1 MNIKDYID
9 QLESLKQNSAS
20 MLDTEDPEG
29 IWQRDV
35 ETLQFV
41 IKLLTSKD
49 EKLLEL
55 LKLMVENPELPV
67 VAMVDSEIVADDGF
81 MRWKGAWGSA
91 SLSEYITGDDR
102 IYFRDDDD
110 IEEALAGMLGC
121 DAWDGFETE
130 EEAEKAYV
138 ALPWVKCIAVDIDLP
153 DCDDGGYEGGQDH
166 K

>member
-20 MLDTEDPEG
+20 MLDAEDPED

-35 ETLQFV
+35 EALQFA

-67 VAMVDSEIVADDGF
+67 VAMVDSEIGADDGF
-81 MRWKGAWGSA
+81 MRWKGAWGRA

-110 IEEALAGMLGC
+110 IEEALTGMLGY

-130 EEAEKAYV
+130 EEAKKAYV

-153 DCDDGGYEGGQDH
+153 DPE
-166 K
+166 